1 MSILIVDDSE
11 LSAKIIEVNL
21 KKRRLETLYA
31 SNGKEAWEIL
41 ESRGDVE
48 MVIADIVMPEM
59 DGLELLEKIRC
70 SADFSD
76 MPVVLCS
83 SAADEENVR
92 RAAKLGCRHYLVKPV
107 QPALL
112 LEKAS
117 SILKEVKPTIK
128 PAKGIMEQFGL
139 DKHSYD
145 EIEGK
150 FRSLLEQ
157 ISETL
162 KGGINPKDPGL
173 ALSLGRLS
181 EAASLFG
188 AQRLTEAIETFQKQ
202 GPGEAPICGGTPL
215 EKLLAES
222 KRVLK
227 NLPPKEASPGSGA
240 AS

>member
-21 KKRRLETLYA
+21 RKKRLETISA
-31 SNGKEAWEIL
+31 SNGKEALEIL
-41 ESRGDVE
+41 ESRGDVQ

-92 RAAKLGCRHYLVKPV
+92 RAAQLGCRHYLVKPI

-112 LEKAS
+112 LDKVS
-117 SILKEVKPTIK
+117 GILKELKPILNTPK
-128 PAKGIMEQFGL
+128 EIMEQYGL
-139 DKHSYD
+139 DKQTYN
-145 EIEGK
+145 EIEEK
-150 FRSLLEQ
+150 FRTLLEQ
-157 ISETL
+157 IPEAL
-162 KGGINPKDPGL
+162 KGSPGAKEQAL
-173 ALSLGRLS
+173 AIGRLL

-188 AQRLTEAIETFQKQ
+188 AQRLTEAIETFQKK
-202 GPGEAPICGGTPL
+202 GPGEGSVCGGTPL

-222 KRVLK
+222 RRVLK
-227 NLPPKEASPGSGA
+227 ALPPKEVSPDSQA